1 MQTNIAED
9 GDPATQPLFDAAVLH
24 IIRSYKQAFSA
35 DNRTRPSRLVIT
47 TTRAGDVA
55 CATSISCHSEGF
67 FSQQYLDAPVSQLL
81 AGRTG
86 LNVPPEGILEVGG
99 LACTSPF
106 AAYPTLRAVFQWG
119 RERGIGWGI
128 FTATTEVRRLITRAR
143 ITPLMLAP
151 AQAGRVQDPAQ
162 WGDYYDHDPW
172 VCAFRDPAQ
181 ATDAPLPAAETA

>member
-1 MQTNIAED
+1 MQTTIAED

-24 IIRSYKQAFSA
+24 IIRSYKQAFCA

-47 TTRAGDVA
+47 AARAGDVA

-67 FSQQYLDAPVSQLL
+67 FSQQYLDAPVSRLL
-81 AGRTG
+81 TGRTG

-128 FTATTEVRRLITRAR
+128 FTATSVVRLRLPRGPTR
-143 ITPLMLAP
+143 TVTLFPYTTLFLA
-151 AQAGRVQDPAQ
+151 
-162 WGDYYDHDPW
+162 
-172 VCAFRDPAQ
+172 
-181 ATDAPLPAAETA
+181 